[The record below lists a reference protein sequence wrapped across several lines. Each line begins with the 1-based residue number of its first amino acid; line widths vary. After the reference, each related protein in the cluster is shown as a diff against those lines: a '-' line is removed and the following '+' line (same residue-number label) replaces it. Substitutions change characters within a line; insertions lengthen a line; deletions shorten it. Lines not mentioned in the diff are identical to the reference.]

1 MREGEKSKR
10 VRSGRSLNLILWLAF
25 SAFALLV
32 IIFFL
37 LIQNSLIIRQYRE
50 NTLAVIDEARG
61 RMTSELDSGQN
72 SYVLG
77 RRLTDIANDY
87 GLSVCLIYENGM
99 SALDFDGQT
108 NYAELASALC
118 EQKENGMLPGYLISQ
133 SSVSYAEELSLEGR
147 STFLFISAATQQ
159 YGELMAGLR
168 WLSVITALVSVVL
181 AFVASGFVAVFITK
195 PVTDVTARAQEMAR
209 GNYDLHFKKNY
220 FCAELNELGDALEYA
235 RSEISKADTM
245 QKELIANVS
254 HDFKT
259 PLTMIK
265 AYASMIREISGEDK
279 KKRDANAQVII
290 DECDRLTMLVSD
302 LLDLSKL
309 RAGMNSEEKRTVF
322 NLSEEVCAVA
332 GRFSYLSETEGYD
345 IETQIEDGLYIR
357 ANKERIAQVF
367 YNLIGNAVN
376 YTGEDKRVRV
386 KLFRKGTNAR
396 FEVIDSGKGI
406 PADEVDTIWDR
417 YYRSGA
423 SHKRPVSGTGL
434 GLSIVKNI
442 LLQHDCPFGVIS
454 EQGKGSCFWA
464 EFPLPS
470 DEAED
475 GERRGEN
482 RGKEDV

>member
-37 LIQNSLIIRQYRE
+37 LIQNSLIMRQYRE

-61 RMTSELDSGQN
+61 RMTSELDSAQN

-133 SSVSYAEELSLEGR
+133 NSVSYAEELSLEGR

-290 DECDRLTMLVSD
+290 DECDRLTLLVGD
-302 LLDLSKL
+302 LLDLSKAS
-309 RAGMNSEEKRTVF
+309 R
-322 NLSEEVCAVA
+322 
-332 GRFSYLSETEGYD
+332 
-345 IETQIEDGLYIR
+345 
-357 ANKERIAQVF
+357 ERIDQVL

-376 YTGEDKRVRV
+376 YTGDDKRVRV
-386 KLFRKGTNAR
+386 KLYKKGNNAR

-406 PADEVDTIWDR
+406 PPEEVDTIWDR
-417 YYRSGA
+417 YYRSNKT
-423 SHKRPVSGTGL
+423 HKRPVNGSGL

-454 EQGKGSCFWA
+454 EVGKGSCFWA
-464 EFPLPS
+464 EFAPPA
-470 DEAED
+470 DEPPRDEIY
-475 GERRGEN
+475 EK
-482 RGKEDV
+482 RGKEEKA